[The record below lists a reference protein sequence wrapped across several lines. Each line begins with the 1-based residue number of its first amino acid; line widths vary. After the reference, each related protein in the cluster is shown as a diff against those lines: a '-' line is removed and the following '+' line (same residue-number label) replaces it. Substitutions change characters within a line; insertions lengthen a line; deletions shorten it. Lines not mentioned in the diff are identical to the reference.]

1 MIEWSEQHK
10 QIRSMVRRFVE
21 AEIVPQIDALEH
33 GDTPPYEVLRKM
45 LKTFGIGD
53 MAKGKFL
60 ADLERK
66 KKGEVR
72 EKKEREGFHGPSADA
87 MAMQLIPIIE
97 LCRHSP
103 GMVTAL
109 GVSIGLTAGAI
120 ERKGTLA
127 QQEEFV
133 PPLLTLEKVGAW
145 AITEPGSGSDAFG
158 SMRASARRD
167 GDDYILNGSK
177 TFITNGPFAD
187 TIVFICRLEGA
198 AGPMASCPS

>member
-21 AEIVPQIDALEH
+21 TEIVPQIDELEH
-33 GDTPPYEVLRKM
+33 GDTPPYEILRKM
-45 LKTFGIGD
+45 LKTFGIGE

-60 ADLERK
+60 ADLERT

-72 EKKEREGFHGPSADA
+72 EKKERDGFHGPSADA

-109 GVSIGLTAGAI
+109 GVSIGAVLG
-120 ERKGTLA
+120 G
-127 QQEEFV
+127 
-133 PPLLTLEKVGAW
+133 LLGLGMSA
-145 AITEPGSGSDAFG
+145 SQR
-158 SMRASARRD
+158 RA
-167 GDDYILNGSK
+167 
-177 TFITNGPFAD
+177 
-187 TIVFICRLEGA
+187 
-198 AGPMASCPS
+198 